1 MQIIQYKETDARLA
15 NMPKLSLLLGRLW
28 SVEGVDSSRV
38 MTLEKESKDFTVDDM
53 RLKGSTL
60 RVGFT
65 VSKVRWQFSLFHGH
79 SRISPSFSFF
89 TLHNWC
95 HCNSFHYFRS
105 GSGEV

>member
-1 MQIIQYKETDARLA
+1 MQRIQYKETDARLA
-15 NMPKLSLLLGRLW
+15 NMPKLWLLLGRLW

-65 VSKVRWQFSLFHGH
+65 VSKVR
-79 SRISPSFSFF
+79 
-89 TLHNWC
+89 
-95 HCNSFHYFRS
+95 
-105 GSGEV
+105 